1 MRAVQRE
8 HAYLGCACLL
18 IDYISRS
25 PWQGLGY
32 QYPLHRDQGL
42 SLVLCKLFRSGEG
55 WNDMRED
62 IICPDFFVHTKLDK
76 SSLNLIGDT

>member
-8 HAYLGCACLL
+8 HAYLGCVCLL

-32 QYPLHRDQGL
+32 QHPLHRDQGL

-55 WNDMRED
+55 WNDVRED
-62 IICPDFFVHTKLDK
+62 VLRTDFLIYAELLK
-76 SSLNLIGDT
+76 SKLNLLSDT

>member
-8 HAYLGCACLL
+8 HAYLGCVCLL

-32 QYPLHRDQGL
+32 QHPLHRDQGL
-42 SLVLCKLFRSGEG
+42 SLVLCKLFRPGEG
-55 WNDMRED
+55 WNDVRED
-62 IICPDFFVHTKLDK
+62 ILFSDFLINPEFLKRSLHLVSHT
-76 SSLNLIGDT
+76 